1 MAEEGGEQARLVRS
15 SPLGPCSPLSSLR
28 GSGRHRALDTV
39 IPTGESQFQLGQAE
53 SQGPNQPPAT
63 QWGAPPQ
70 PPHLTA
76 IEANPGLLA
85 VGEHLPQRDPKHPGV
100 AGVGE
105 GTCLQALWGTPGRDK
120 GQADGLSENPCP
132 CSSPSGPQMLLYKH
146 AVALRAQAHSRHWG
160 QSVHRAGL
168 LDYGVH
174 SRGPNYL
181 CPGLSSTRSLE
192 QEEGGIPTGK
202 QGKEEGQRL
211 QKGQKGGG
219 DKIPGCFLIV
229 VGG

>member
-160 QSVHRAGL
+160 LRGAQSWAQLSLPRSFVHTQPGAGR
-168 LDYGVH
+168 GGH
-174 SRGPNYL
+174 SHREAGQGGGSEAP
-181 CPGLSSTRSLE
+181 
-192 QEEGGIPTGK
+192 EGA
-202 QGKEEGQRL
+202 
-211 QKGQKGGG
+211 KGGRG
-219 DKIPGCFLIV
+219 
-229 VGG
+229 